1 MSKQL
6 VIEGSLQRARF
17 KLEID
22 LRIDLSDALGIM
34 GATGAGKTT
43 LLRVIAGLERDFF
56 GRVEFCGDLWHDG
69 NQFDRVPTHQ
79 RGLGVVF
86 QDSRLLP
93 GRTVESNL
101 AFAMRRAPTRDTK
114 LACETLTEA
123 LDLNHL
129 LSEPAEML
137 SGGERQRAALARALL
152 AKPRLLLLDEPL
164 SNLDAKLRLEMR
176 TEIRRI
182 VDEAS
187 ITTIYVTHDQEEALS
202 LADRMAV
209 LKDGHVVQVGAP
221 RDLYDRP
228 EDRFTASFLGDT
240 NFLDGRV
247 VETSGQDVFVETAL
261 GRLRS
266 RGSRP
271 ENLTETV
278 TVSIRPEAIQ
288 LRTDE
293 AKSSAETLNL
303 APMTVSAS
311 MFLGQTAEVSLTAGD
326 ASLRALELHPRVV
339 RSPGEALN
347 VVFAAEDVVLLN
359 A

>member
-1 MSKQL
+1 MSGVSVKSL
-6 VIEGSLQRARF
+6 VKKFGPTVAVAGVDLHMESG
-17 KLEID
+17 KLFF
-22 LRIDLSDALGIM
+22 LLGPS
-34 GATGAGKTT
+34 GCGKTT
-43 LLRVIAGLERDFF
+43 LLRMIAGFETPTSGAIHFGEREVSKLPPEKRDAGMVFQGYALWPHLSVFENVAFGLRVRKTPAAEIRTRVGEALEL
-56 GRVEFCGDLWHDG
+56 VKM
-69 NQFDRVPTHQ
+69 T
-79 RGLGVVF
+79 GLG
-86 QDSRLLP
+86 DRK
-93 GRTVESNL
+93 
-101 AFAMRRAPTRDTK
+101 PTQ
-114 LACETLTEA
+114 
-123 LDLNHL
+123 
-129 LSEPAEML
+129 L
-137 SGGERQRAALARALL
+137 SGGQQQRVALARAL
-152 AKPRLLLLDEPL
+152 AFRPSVLLLDEPL

-247 VETSGQDVFVETAL
+247 VDTSGQDVFVETAL

-288 LRTDE
+288 LRTEE